1 MRTQFSAD
9 HILFLHLRT
18 HAQLRYHFGLTETGC
33 AANESGPGHPG
44 AGAAGAKRVK
54 ESLSFAAPAPKSTAP
69 RP

>member
-1 MRTQFSAD
+1 MRTQLSAD

-18 HAQLRYHFGLTETGC
+18 HAQLRYHFGLTETSC

-44 AGAAGAKRVK
+44 AGAARAERAK
-54 ESLSFAAPAPKSTAP
+54 ESLSFVVPKSIVP

>member
-1 MRTQFSAD
+1 MRTQLSAD

-18 HAQLRYHFGLTETGC
+18 HAQLRYHFGLPETGC

-54 ESLSFAAPAPKSTAP
+54 ESLPFAVPKSTAP